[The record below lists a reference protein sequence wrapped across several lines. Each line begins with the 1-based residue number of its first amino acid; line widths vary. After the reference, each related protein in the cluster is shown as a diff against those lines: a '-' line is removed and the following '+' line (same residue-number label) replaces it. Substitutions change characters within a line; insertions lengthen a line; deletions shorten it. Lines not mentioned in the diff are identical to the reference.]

1 MKKLTKIVS
10 LILAA
15 IFTVA
20 VFAACADKGGE
31 ETGTIAEAVATTD
44 PVEVTTES
52 PYDDKGLL
60 KDSIPE
66 DLKLDRT
73 ITLLY
78 WSDREHEEFIAE
90 AQNGEMVNDAI
101 FTRNTRVEERL
112 GITFNYKTT
121 EGNATAAH
129 ISNFVDTV
137 RQGIK
142 SGSMPYDM
150 VAAHS
155 FTIGSCAVNGLL
167 SDIRNAEYLDFS
179 KPWWPDSLIEDATIK
194 GKLFFAS
201 GDISANTLYM
211 MYVTFFNKSIIDNLG
226 LELPFDLVD
235 RNEWTI
241 DKMFEMCND
250 TYVDTDTNGNATIGD
265 FYGQYAYTLH
275 LDVFFT
281 GAGIK
286 ILDVSNDTIKI
297 SDDFIGT
304 KAVDIADKV
313 TNFFHNNSKAY
324 LLTENSDVAQWFA
337 KELSIFWNDRCRNAT
352 KFKENEVAFGVVP
365 NPKYDKNQDEYYT
378 VLGNPFSLYA
388 IPNDCTEVDL
398 VSAVMECYASESYRN
413 VSPALY
419 DTTIKYRY
427 TDDAISSAMFDTI
440 RESVIF
446 DLGRIFASALG
457 SPYGLYENCI
467 KNKTSWAV
475 SATGQMK
482 QVWPKAIKEILSA
495 FN

>member
-1 MKKLTKIVS
+1 MRKLIKTVS
-10 LILAA
+10 LLLTA
-15 IFTVA
+15 IISFA
-20 VFAACADKGGE
+20 LFAACANNSGKEDK
-31 ETGTIAEAVATTD
+31 TTAEAVATTIPD
-44 PVEVTTES
+44 EVTTES
-52 PYDDKGLL
+52 IYDEKGLL
-60 KDSIPE
+60 KDSIPD

-73 ITLLY
+73 VTLLY
-78 WSDREHEEFIAE
+78 WSDREHEEFIAD
-90 AQNGEMVNDAI
+90 AQSGEMVNDAI
-101 FTRNTRVEERL
+101 FTRNVRVEERL

-121 EGNATAAH
+121 KGNSASAN

-142 SGSMPYDM
+142 SGNTPYDM

-155 FTIGSCAVNGLL
+155 YTIGSCAVNGLL

-211 MYVTFFNKSIIDNLG
+211 MYVTFFNKSLIENLG

-235 RNEWTI
+235 RDEWTI

-250 TYVDTDTNGNATIGD
+250 TYVDENMDGNAGIGD
-265 FYGQYAYTLH
+265 FYGQYAYKLH
-275 LDVFFT
+275 LDVFFA

-297 SDDFIGT
+297 SEDFIGP
-304 KAVDIADKV
+304 KAIDIADKV
-313 TNFFHNNSKAY
+313 TEFFHDNSKAY
-324 LLTENSDVAQWFA
+324 LLTENSNVAQWFA
-337 KELSIFWNDRCRNAT
+337 KELSIFCNDRCRNAT
-352 KFKENEVAFGVVP
+352 KFKDKEVAFGVVP
-365 NPKYDKNQDEYYT
+365 NPKYDTNQDKYYT

-440 RESVIF
+440 RGSVIF

-457 SPYGLYENCI
+457 SAYSLYENAI
-467 KNKTSWAV
+467 AQKTSWAV
-475 SATGQMK
+475 ASAGQMK
-482 QVWPKAIKEILSA
+482 QAWPKAIKDILAA